1 VEKKRNTAIKT
12 KIKPIIT
19 GKFSKQEG
27 MNSSYVITD
36 LGMRLSR
43 VRILS
48 TIVDKFSAET
58 GKFAAITLDDGTGT
72 IRAKAFNAVSIFEG
86 LEVGNIV
93 DVVGKL
99 KEYQGEVYLVP
110 ELIMKID
117 DPNWETLRALEM
129 KKSAESWQE
138 KRKTVFEYQ
147 KQVSDL
153 DELKKV
159 MKERFGIMPA
169 DVESIAQTQEVVDGE
184 EEGDKKAKDAIIK
197 LISELDTGEGCDYSE
212 LITKSGMSEDVLDS
226 IINGLLEEGVCFEP
240 RPGKIK
246 KL

>member
-1 VEKKRNTAIKT
+1 MEKKRNTAIKT
-12 KIKPIIT
+12 RIKPIIT

-27 MNSSYVITD
+27 LNPSYVITD
-36 LGMRLSR
+36 FGMRLSR
-43 VRILS
+43 VRILT
-48 TIVDKFSAET
+48 TIVDRFSAET

-72 IRAKAFNAVSIFEG
+72 IRAKAFNAVSIFDG

-99 KEYQGEVYLVP
+99 KEYQGEVYIIP
-110 ELIMKID
+110 ELIIKID
-117 DPNWETLRALEM
+117 DPNWETLRELEI
-129 KKSAESWQE
+129 KKSGEAWQE

-153 DELKKV
+153 EELKKV
-159 MKERFGIMPA
+159 MKERFGIAPP
-169 DVESIAQTQEVVDGE
+169 DVESIAQTQEVAEVE
-184 EEGDKKAKDAIIK
+184 EEDDKKVKDS
-197 LISELDTGEGCDYSE
+197 LIALIAELDSGDGCDYSE
-212 LITKSGMSEDVLDS
+212 LIAKSGLSEDVLDS
-226 IINGLLEEGVCFEP
+226 IINDLLEEGLCFEP